1 MQNNNLRNE
10 KIIIAATG
18 ASGMPIL
25 QECLHIIRQTPGYE
39 SVLIMSRSAVLTM
52 EQEMECTRE
61 EMEKL
66 ADHIYSPE
74 EIGAGQRL
82 LQDGGDDHRPLQ
94 YEDSGR
100 HLRRLCG

>member
-1 MQNNNLRNE
+1 MQNNNLRNK

-61 EMEKL
+61 EMEALFAAVRKY
-66 ADHIYSPE
+66 IE
-74 EIGAGQRL
+74 EQ
-82 LQDGGDDHRPLQ
+82 
-94 YEDSGR
+94 S
-100 HLRRLCG
+100 